1 MPKMDGFEF
10 LGRMR
15 ASTGQ
20 RDVPVV
26 VLTARELTEEDRSRL
41 AGGVERIIQKGG
53 RDEMLRQV
61 ADELRKCV
69 KRNARHA

>member
-1 MPKMDGFEF
+1 
-10 LGRMR
+10 
-15 ASTGQ
+15 
-20 RDVPVV
+20 V